1 MHRSATGDSSI
12 LLLLWDL
19 AMCVCIL
26 ESVIAM
32 LNAISLF
39 VTIFFVSVYSQETLV
54 LFQEYIFDLL

>member
-1 MHRSATGDSSI
+1 
-12 LLLLWDL
+12 
-19 AMCVCIL
+19 MCVCIL